1 MFKKVG
7 MGIVSAATV
16 LIVGVGL
23 SNTASADLKTE
34 DLYEYQEWEPNNT
47 LETADDFGLNGV
59 VFGNFDTEGDKVDVY
74 KFKAKT
80 TNLAYFSLGIKNWT
94 KNDYNLYLLDE
105 KGIVL
110 AKSEAE
116 KTSSL
121 EDFIY
126 KVKKD
131 QTYYIKVVAKER
143 GSQTTTKYTL
153 KAFSEGNYTIPEW
166 LE

>member
-1 MFKKVG
+1 M
-7 MGIVSAATV
+7 
-16 LIVGVGL
+16 
-23 SNTASADLKTE
+23 
-34 DLYEYQEWEPNNT
+34 
-47 LETADDFGLNGV
+47 ETADDFGLNGV

-74 KFKAKT
+74 KFKAVT
-80 TNLAYFSLGIKNWT
+80 TNLVYFSLGIKNWK

-131 QTYYIKVVAKER
+131 
-143 GSQTTTKYTL
+143 
-153 KAFSEGNYTIPEW
+153 
-166 LE
+166 

>member
-1 MFKKVG
+1 M
-7 MGIVSAATV
+7 
-16 LIVGVGL
+16 
-23 SNTASADLKTE
+23 
-34 DLYEYQEWEPNNT
+34 
-47 LETADDFGLNGV
+47 
-59 VFGNFDTEGDKVDVY
+59 
-74 KFKAKT
+74 
-80 TNLAYFSLGIKNWT
+80 
-94 KNDYNLYLLDE
+94 LDE